1 MISIFRKEI
10 NVFFSSLIGYI
21 ALMVFLV
28 GIGLFVW
35 IFPETNVLDY
45 GYSALDTLFYA
56 APWVFMFLIPAITM
70 RSFSEEI
77 GSGTIEL
84 LVTRPL
90 TDLDI
95 ILGKYFAALVLVVF
109 SILPTFIYFYSVYQ
123 LGSPV
128 GNIDTGATWGSY
140 IGLIFLGGTFVSIG
154 IFASSLTR
162 NQIVA
167 FILAVF
173 LCFFFYIVFE
183 SLSSLS
189 VFYAKFDD
197 IIEMLGINYHYQ
209 SISRGVVDTRD
220 VIYFVS
226 LITLFI
232 YLTKVSLES
241 RKWS

>member
-21 ALMVFLV
+21 ALSVFLV

-35 IFPETNVLDY
+35 IFPDTNVLDY
-45 GYSALDTLFYA
+45 GFAGLDTLFFT

-77 GSGTIEL
+77 GLGTIEL
-84 LVTRPL
+84 LATRPL

-109 SILPTFIYFYSVYQ
+109 SVLPTFIFFYSVYQ

-128 GNIDTGATWGSY
+128 GNIDTGATCGSY
-140 IGLIFLGGTFVSIG
+140 IGLVFLGAAFVAIG
-154 IFASSLTR
+154 IFASSLTK

-173 LCFFFYIVFE
+173 LCFFFYIAFE
-183 SLSSLS
+183 SLSKLN
-189 VFYAKFDD
+189 VFYDTADD
-197 IIEMLGINYHYQ
+197 MIDMMGINAHYVYL
-209 SISRGVVDTRD
+209 SRGVVDTRD
-220 VIYFVS
+220 VIYFLS

-232 YLTKVSLES
+232 SFTKVSIES
-241 RKWS
+241 RKW

>member
-21 ALMVFLV
+21 ALSVFLV

-35 IFPETNVLDY
+35 IFPDTNVLDY
-45 GYSALDTLFYA
+45 GFATLDTLFFT

-77 GSGTIEL
+77 GLGTIEL
-84 LVTRPL
+84 LATRPL

-109 SILPTFIYFYSVYQ
+109 SVLPTFIFFYSIYQ

-128 GNIDTGATWGSY
+128 GNIDTGAAWGSY
-140 IGLIFLGGTFVSIG
+140 IGLVFLGAAFVAIG
-154 IFASSLTR
+154 IFASSLTK

-173 LCFFFYIVFE
+173 FCFFFFIAFE
-183 SLSSLS
+183 SLSKLS
-189 VFYAKFDD
+189 VFYATADD
-197 IIEMLGINYHYQ
+197 MIEMLGINAHYV

-220 VIYFVS
+220 VIYFLS

-232 YLTKVSLES
+232 SFTKVSLES
-241 RKWS
+241 RKW

>member
-1 MISIFRKEI
+1 MLSIFRKEI

-21 ALMVFLV
+21 VLMVFLV

-84 LVTRPL
+84 LATRPL

-109 SILPTFIYFYSVYQ
+109 SVLPTFVYFYSVYQ

-173 LCFFFYIVFE
+173 LCFIFYIAFE
-183 SLSSLS
+183 SLSSLDI
-189 VFYAKFDD
+189 FYAKIDD
-197 IIEMLGINYHYQ
+197 IVEMLGINYHYQ

-220 VIYFVS
+220 VIYFIS

-241 RKWS
+241 RKWN

>member
-1 MISIFRKEI
+1 VISIFRKEI

-84 LVTRPL
+84 LATRPL
-90 TDLDI
+90 TELDI

-123 LGSPV
+123 LGAPA

-140 IGLIFLGGTFVSIG
+140 IGLIFLGGTFTSIG
-154 IFASSLTR
+154 IFASSITR

-173 LCFFFYIVFE
+173 LCFFFYIAFE
-183 SLSSLS
+183 SLSSLD
-189 VFYAKFDD
+189 VFYAKIDD

-220 VIYFVS
+220 LIYFIS
-226 LITLFI
+226 LITLFL

-241 RKWS
+241 RKW

>member
-1 MISIFRKEI
+1 
-10 NVFFSSLIGYI
+10 VFFSSLIGYI

-84 LVTRPL
+84 LATRPL
-90 TDLDI
+90 TELDI

-123 LGSPV
+123 LGSPE

-140 IGLIFLGGTFVSIG
+140 IGLVFLGGTFVSIG

-173 LCFFFYIVFE
+173 LCFFFYIAFE
-183 SLSSLS
+183 SLSSLD
-189 VFYAKFDD
+189 VFYAKIDD

-220 VIYFVS
+220 LVYFIT
-226 LITLFI
+226 LITLFL

-241 RKWS
+241 RKW

>member
-84 LVTRPL
+84 LATRPL

-109 SILPTFIYFYSVYQ
+109 SK
-123 LGSPV
+123 PV
-128 GNIDTGATWGSY
+128 NP
-140 IGLIFLGGTFVSIG
+140 
-154 IFASSLTR
+154 
-162 NQIVA
+162 
-167 FILAVF
+167 
-173 LCFFFYIVFE
+173 
-183 SLSSLS
+183 
-189 VFYAKFDD
+189 
-197 IIEMLGINYHYQ
+197 
-209 SISRGVVDTRD
+209 
-220 VIYFVS
+220 
-226 LITLFI
+226 
-232 YLTKVSLES
+232 
-241 RKWS
+241 

>member
-21 ALMVFLV
+21 ALSVFLV

-35 IFPETNVLDY
+35 VFPDTNVLDY
-45 GYSALDTLFYA
+45 GFAGLDALFFT

-77 GSGTIEL
+77 GLGTIEL
-84 LVTRPL
+84 LATRPL

-95 ILGKYFAALVLVVF
+95 ILGKYFAALALVVF
-109 SILPTFIYFYSVYQ
+109 SIFPTFTFFYSVYQ

-140 IGLIFLGGTFVSIG
+140 IGLVFLGAAFVAIG
-154 IFASSLTR
+154 IFASSLTK

-173 LCFFFYIVFE
+173 LCFFFFIAFE
-183 SLSSLS
+183 SLSKLNI
-189 VFYAKFDD
+189 FYAKTDD
-197 IIEMLGINYHYQ
+197 IIEMLGINAHYV
-209 SISRGVVDTRD
+209 SLSRGVVDTRD
-220 VIYFVS
+220 VIYFLS

-232 YLTKVSLES
+232 SFTKVSLES
-241 RKWS
+241 RKW